1 MILKWIPSE
10 SLLHMVTSVQK
21 QVSIRVQIY
30 NLQTQGVEITLIQ
43 CYFNA
48 ATLKQRW
55 INVISIPCIRRN
67 WENIHNGARGC
78 NLSKVTFENVF
89 SLHLI

>member
-10 SLLHMVTSVQK
+10 SLLHRVTSVQK

-48 ATLKQRW
+48 ATLKQR
-55 INVISIPCIRRN
+55 
-67 WENIHNGARGC
+67 
-78 NLSKVTFENVF
+78 
-89 SLHLI
+89 